1 MNINLGRHVVQSP
14 QWAEFKTKN
23 GKQAIQVGDIIFSK
37 HPIPLTPY
45 CVGYAPKVNFLKQKF
60 NWEELRQTA
69 KSENVAFVRFDVP
82 YMLKGDLER
91 SQVRKVKNDLNEHC
105 ARAPRDTFSKWNVF
119 LDLTPDE
126 GTLKANLKSKTR
138 YNVRL
143 AGRKGVEVR
152 IENNK
157 RGLKIFY
164 DMHLITSKRQGFLTH
179 SKEYFE
185 QAFEILNGYEMA
197 NLLIAYHQGR
207 PASAWMLFN
216 YENTFY
222 YPYGASDAN
231 LSNTMANNLIAWESI
246 KLGKRLGCTLF
257 DMWGAA
263 NDENHPF
270 WGFTKFKLGYNA
282 QIAEHFDSYDLV
294 VNPTIYYPFNFTYN
308 SFWKLHDIKFKLLG

>member
-23 GKQAIQVGDIIFSK
+23 GRQAVQVGDIIFSK

-45 CVGYAPKVNFLKQKF
+45 YVGYAPKVNFLKQKF

-69 KSENVAFVRFDVP
+69 ESENVAFVRFDVP
-82 YMLKGDLER
+82 YMLKDDLER

-105 ARAPRDTFSKWNVF
+105 AKAPRDTFSKWNVF

-157 RGLKIFY
+157 KGLKIFY
-164 DMHLITSKRQGFLTH
+164 DMHLVTSKRQGFLTH

-185 QAFEILNGYEMA
+185 QAFEILNSHEMA
-197 NLLIAYHQGR
+197 NLLIAYHQGK

-216 YENTFY
+216 YENTLY

-231 LSNTMANNLIAWESI
+231 LSFATGFLFSSNTFILSELIFELPI
-246 KLGKRLGCTLF
+246 YK
-257 DMWGAA
+257 
-263 NDENHPF
+263 NH
-270 WGFTKFKLGYNA
+270 KFKLGYNA

-294 VNPTIYYPFNFTYN
+294 VNPAIYYPFNFAYN
-308 SFWKLHDIKFKLLG
+308 SFWKLRDIKFKLSA